1 MDKFDKRLAH
11 AKQLQKQRI
20 FSQLSFSLLALA
32 QLAFGLL
39 APTRDL
45 DYFLIFFF
53 ILDFFYF
60 LNKRQKDIFIDQI
73 RNALLDM
80 EQKVCVGRIV
90 LYPMPVSYESG
101 SSYLWES
108 IRARVL
114 YRYRYHARSFDYNFL
129 VSNSSDPAQCA
140 WSAAWFFAADDLEH
154 TPSEDRLRFAIQL
167 AAYGLQYDYF
177 SDSSYEDWCSSI
189 RYRYTDPALKSI
201 VNDFL
206 KLHRTELPSYQ

>member
-20 FSQLSFSLLALA
+20 FSQLSFSLLALC

-39 APTRDL
+39 APSRDL

-73 RNALLDM
+73 RDALLDM
-80 EQKVCVGRIV
+80 ENAVHVGRVV

-114 YRYRYHARSFDYNFL
+114 YRYRYHARSFNYNFL

-140 WSAAWFFAADDLEH
+140 WSAAWFFAVDDLEH

-167 AAYGLQYDYF
+167 AAYGLQYGYF

-189 RYRYTDPALKSI
+189 RCRYTDPALKSI

-206 KLHRTELPSYQ
+206 KLH